1 MKLITCLL
9 FFITVFY
16 HYQANAQKLNVI
28 NSYKAYKQSV
38 YKNEKNTMV
47 SLKSFMPLLQF
58 DLKYSTKNNFTG
70 VELYPHLNTTYLR
83 KDAAMAL
90 SQVASFLQQQ
100 GIGLKIF
107 DAYRPYSAT
116 KLMWDMIYDE
126 RYVAN
131 PANGSGHNRGI
142 AIDLTLTNINNG
154 EVLDMGTAFDNFTD
168 SAHHSFTKQ
177 LPPQLGA
184 NRELLKTTMEKFG
197 FKSLATEWWHYSFS
211 SAEVYDV
218 LDIDFKIL
226 RRKIK

>member
-9 FFITVFY
+9 FFIAAFCSYKTS
-16 HYQANAQKLNVI
+16 AQNLYVI
-28 NSYKAYKQSV
+28 NTFKAYKQSV
-38 YKNEKNTMV
+38 YKNEKNEMV
-47 SLKSFMPLLQF
+47 SLKSFLPLLKF

-70 VELYPHLNTTYLR
+70 VKLYPDLNITYLR

-90 SQVASFLQQQ
+90 LQVASFLQQQ

-116 KLMWDMIYDE
+116 KLMWDMIHDE

-131 PANGSGHNRGI
+131 PTNGSGHNRGI
-142 AIDLTLTNINNG
+142 AVDLTLTNIKTG
-154 EVLDMGTAFDNFTD
+154 EALDMGTAFDNFTD

-177 LPPQLGA
+177 LPPRLVA

-197 FKSLATEWWHYSFS
+197 FKSLATEWWHFSFS

-218 LDIDFKIL
+218 LDIDFKIF
-226 RRKIK
+226 RRKLK